1 MPLTRFP
8 DHEDKRVFLST
19 VMSLG
24 LAPPQGAHSGR
35 TSIAVLWADAG
46 MPAAAE
52 LNHDFAAELVRHR
65 AFGVVVGGSDAERV
79 AAIFDEVI
87 AEADLPPEFDPE
99 MEEIGVWSDP
109 GWTMEDMLWTAAE
122 EAMPP
127 DVFAEHPWDIV
138 VWARSDDPGI
148 PRLRDLL
155 RRLSALVD
163 ERYELGGLE
172 DSEQ

>member
-19 VMSLG
+19 VMSFNLV
-24 LAPPQGAHSGR
+24 PPEAAFSGR
-35 TSIAVLWADAG
+35 ISIAVIWTDRDT
-46 MPAAAE
+46 PAASE
-52 LNHDFAAELVRHR
+52 ITQEFAAELVRHR
-65 AFGVVVGGSDAERV
+65 TFGIVCGGSEAERV
-79 AAIFDEVI
+79 AALFDEAI

-99 MEEIGVWSDP
+99 IEEIGVWSDP
-109 GWTMEDMLWTAAE
+109 AWTLEDMLWTAAE

-127 DVFAEHPWDIV
+127 DAFSEQPWDIV
-138 VWARSDDPGI
+138 CWARSDDPVV
-148 PRLRDLL
+148 PRLREQL

-172 DSEQ
+172 E